1 MIKCGMNEAHVGS
14 PHRGGSSRSYNRATA
29 TPSGSLSASER
40 TKILGQIDQLAKD
53 LAQAKSKLESGA
65 TAGEVMGYLKYFSSD
80 ADKVYQA
87 LGKIASGR

>member
-14 PHRGGSSRSYNRATA
+14 PHRGASRGYNKVTA
-29 TPSGSLSASER
+29 TPTGSLSGPEKI
-40 TKILGQIDQLAKD
+40 KILGQIDQLAKD